1 MPTVLLT
8 VISLIVFICT
18 ITYGLINDDDDDEEE
33 EEDYATHHA
42 FRYTALWN
50 NFVSVFETWWLITV
64 WTILYIILYI
74 IVLRCCSCNFVYIS
88 DDV

>member
-18 ITYGLINDDDDDEEE
+18 ITYGLINDDDDDDDEEEE

-42 FRYTALWN
+42 FRYTAL
-50 NFVSVFETWWLITV
+50 
-64 WTILYIILYI
+64 
-74 IVLRCCSCNFVYIS
+74 
-88 DDV
+88 